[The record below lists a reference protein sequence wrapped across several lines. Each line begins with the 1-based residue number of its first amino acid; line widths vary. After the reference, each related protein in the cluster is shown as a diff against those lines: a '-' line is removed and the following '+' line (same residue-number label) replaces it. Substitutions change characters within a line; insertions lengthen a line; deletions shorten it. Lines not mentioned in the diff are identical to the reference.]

1 MRKNQPPTSPEDL
14 INRLRPFMGRSFL
27 EVSESESVPF
37 TGGLKGKGVVGH
49 WIEDLVGL
57 PRDNDRL
64 DFPWGDLKS
73 KYHHLGKPLGACV
86 IGSLNSLASQMID
99 ENVPFDDFVLGKK
112 IGQTVLV
119 TYCTN
124 RQGGGPT
131 GAGWEKFTFETVSNH
146 VLRSSPY
153 WEGVLEDWE
162 YLKGYA
168 KGAHVCG
175 NYVSSSHKGPHDYL
189 ALNSCGGSFSYGG
202 RNLRRRGGI
211 QLKLGKTLV
220 QAISGVY

>member
-14 INRLRPFMGRSFL
+14 INRLRPFMGRTFL
-27 EVSESESVPF
+27 DVSTSESVPF

-73 KYHHLGKPLGACV
+73 KYHHLGKKVGGCV
-86 IGSLNSLASQMID
+86 VGSLNSLASQMID
-99 ENVPFDDFVLGKK
+99 EDVAFDDFVLGRK
-112 IGQTVLV
+112 IGETVLV

-124 RQGGGPT
+124 RKGGGPT
-131 GAGWEKFTFETVSNH
+131 GAGWENFTFESVSDH
-146 VLRSSPY
+146 VLRSTPY
-153 WEGVLEDWE
+153 WEGIQEDWE

-168 KGAHVCG
+168 RGASRVG
-175 NYVSSSHKGPHDYL
+175 NFVSSSHKGPHDYL
-189 ALNSCGGSFSYGG
+189 RFNSCSGSFTYEG

-211 QLKLGKTLV
+211 QLSLGKTLMRELCP
-220 QAISGVY
+220 